1 LSEAG
6 SSQAN
11 RALPRRRMA
20 RQSTD
25 LVETIRSMIV
35 SFELPPGAVV
45 GESQLGKQL
54 GVGRTPLREALLV
67 LAHEYLVKQIPGM
80 GSTVA
85 GLDIADYALISEC
98 QEGLEPFAARLAAA
112 RITEAELGEVE
123 SILNA
128 ERSAAEAGDVDQAA
142 LLNLRF
148 HEAVLA
154 ATQNKYLQDAA
165 MRLNRYSVRFWRF
178 AYGRGVPMMPS
189 VGEHE
194 RILEALRSHSPDEA
208 ERVAFDHWHNAL
220 GRLWAGL

>member
-1 LSEAG
+1 MSEAG
-6 SSQAN
+6 SSQVN
-11 RALPRRRMA
+11 RTTPRRRMA

-35 SFELPPGAVV
+35 SFELTPGAVV
-45 GESQLGKQL
+45 GESQLAKQL
-54 GVGRTPLREALLV
+54 SVGRTPLREALLV
-67 LAHEYLVKQIPGM
+67 LAQEYLVKQIPGM

-98 QEGLEPFAARLAAA
+98 QEGLEPFAARLAAV
-112 RITEAELGEVE
+112 RITEAELEEVE

-148 HEAVLA
+148 HETVLA

>member
-1 LSEAG
+1 MSEAG
-6 SSQAN
+6 SSQTN
-11 RALPRRRMA
+11 RPMPRRRMA

-45 GESQLGKQL
+45 SESQLAKQL

-67 LAHEYLVKQIPGM
+67 LAQEYLIKQIPGM

-98 QEGLEPFAARLAAA
+98 QEGLEPFAARLAAV
-112 RITEAELGEVE
+112 RITEAELGEIE

-154 ATQNKYLQDAA
+154 ATQNKYLRDAA

-178 AYGRGVPMMPS
+178 AYGRGVPTMPS
-189 VGEHE
+189 IGEHE

>member
-1 LSEAG
+1 
-6 SSQAN
+6 
-11 RALPRRRMA
+11 
-20 RQSTD
+20 
-25 LVETIRSMIV
+25 MIV

-45 GESQLGKQL
+45 GESQLAKQL
-54 GVGRTPLREALLV
+54 SVGRTPLREALLV
-67 LAHEYLVKQIPGM
+67 LSQEYLVKQIPGM

-98 QEGLEPFAARLAAA
+98 QEGLEPFAARLSAA
-112 RITEAELGEVE
+112 RITEAELEEVE

-148 HEAVLA
+148 HEEVLA

-189 VGEHE
+189 IGEHE